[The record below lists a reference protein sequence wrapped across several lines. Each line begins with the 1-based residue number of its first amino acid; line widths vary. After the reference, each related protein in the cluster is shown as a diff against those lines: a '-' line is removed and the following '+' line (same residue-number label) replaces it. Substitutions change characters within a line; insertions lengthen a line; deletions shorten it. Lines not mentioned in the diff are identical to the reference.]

1 MFEQDLFLIWV
12 DVLNLNLS
20 DVFSLLDGGLCITR
34 KDTIALFPVH
44 GSGVHVLS
52 LYFCS
57 G

>member
-1 MFEQDLFLIWV
+1 MFEQDLYLIWV
-12 DVLNLNLS
+12 DVLKLNLA
-20 DVFSLLDGGLCITR
+20 DMFSLLDGGLCITG
-34 KDTIALFPVH
+34 KDPIALFSVH